1 MSGGMKEI
9 TAPSNPIIKDIRL
22 LAQKKGR
29 EREGLFIAEGLK
41 LIIDALEQGWTIR
54 YFVMAKEAK
63 NQELVMGIAAKAM
76 AAGALVIEASPKVL
90 SAITRRDNPQNAV
103 AVFEQKWADPS
114 AFSVPD
120 DRVPNDSIIAD
131 SVIVA
136 LDRVRDPGNL
146 GTIIR
151 TADAAGAR
159 AVVLVGDCTD
169 PFALETVRATM
180 GSIFAM
186 PLMQMSHEELLA
198 FTKAQKAQLVGT
210 HLKGAVDYR
219 SVNYQGAKTILLMGN
234 EQAGMPDEMAAACDH
249 LVRIPQMGR
258 ADSLNLAIATGVTLF
273 EIRRHA
279 LHIETGA

>member
-1 MSGGMKEI
+1 MTGHVKEI
-9 TAPSNPIIKDIRL
+9 SAPSNPIIKDIRL

-54 YFVMAKEAK
+54 YFVMAKAAK
-63 NQELVMGIAAKAM
+63 DHALVMQTAAKAM
-76 AAGALVIEASPKVL
+76 AAGALVIEANAKVL
-90 SAITRRDNPQNAV
+90 GAITRRDNPQNAV
-103 AVFEQKWADPS
+103 AVFEQKWTDIS
-114 AFSVPD
+114 TFNM
-120 DRVPNDSIIAD
+120 PNDG
-131 SVIVA
+131 VLVA

-151 TADAAGAR
+151 TADAAGASGIM
-159 AVVLVGDCTD
+159 LVGDCTD
-169 PFALETVRATM
+169 PFAIETVRATM

-186 PLMQMSHEELLA
+186 PLMRISHDALVP
-198 FTKAQKAQLVGT
+198 FKTAQNAQLVGT

-219 SVNYQGAKTILLMGN
+219 SVDYKARKTILLMGN
-234 EQAGMPDEMAAACDH
+234 EQSGMPNDLAEASDH
-249 LVRIPQMGR
+249 LVRIPQVGR

-279 LHIETGA
+279 LHIEEAE

>member
-22 LAQKKGR
+22 LTQKKGR

-41 LIIDALEQGWTIR
+41 LIIDALEQGWAIR

-63 NQELVMGIAAKAM
+63 NQALVMTIAAKAM

-103 AVFEQKWADPS
+103 AVFEQKWTDPRQ
-114 AFSVPD
+114 FSTPD
-120 DRVPNDSIIAD
+120 D

-151 TADAAGAR
+151 TADATGAK
-159 AVVLVGDCTD
+159 AVILVGDCTD

-186 PLMQMSHEELLA
+186 PLMQMSHQELLT
-198 FTKAQKAQLVGT
+198 FSKAQKAQLVGT

-219 SVNYQGAKTILLMGN
+219 SVDYQGRKTMLLMGN
-234 EQAGMPDEMAAACDH
+234 EQSGMPDDMAQACDH
-249 LVRIPQMGR
+249 LVRIPQVGR

-279 LHIETGA
+279 LHVEAGA

>member
-1 MSGGMKEI
+1 MAGHVKEI
-9 TAPSNPIIKDIRL
+9 SAPSNPIIKEIRL

-54 YFVMAKEAK
+54 YFVMAKTAK
-63 NQELVMGIAAKAM
+63 DHALVMQTAASAM
-76 AAGALVIEASPKVL
+76 AAGALVIEANAKVL

-103 AVFEQKWADPS
+103 AVFEQKWTDPS
-114 AFSVPD
+114 AFSMPD
-120 DRVPNDSIIAD
+120 DA
-131 SVIVA
+131 VIVA

-151 TADAAGAR
+151 TADAAGASG
-159 AVVLVGDCTD
+159 VILIGDCTD
-169 PFALETVRATM
+169 PFAIETVRATM

-186 PLMQMSHEELLA
+186 PLMKLSHEALLA
-198 FTKAQKAQLVGT
+198 FKTAQNAQLVGT

-219 SVNYQGAKTILLMGN
+219 GVDYSERKTVLLMGN
-234 EQAGMPDEMAAACDH
+234 EQSGMPDEMAEASDH
-249 LVRIPQMGR
+249 LVRIPQVGR

-273 EIRRHA
+273 EMRRHA
-279 LHIETGA
+279 LALEDAE